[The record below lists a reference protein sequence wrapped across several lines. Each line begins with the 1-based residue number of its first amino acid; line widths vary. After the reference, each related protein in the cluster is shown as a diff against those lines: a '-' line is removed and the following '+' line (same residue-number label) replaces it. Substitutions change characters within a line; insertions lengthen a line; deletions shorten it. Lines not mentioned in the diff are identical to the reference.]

1 MSVSSEFQRALL
13 DCVDVLRE
21 CDGPGAAR
29 WAAELA
35 AAARDGVADL
45 SRGAAR
51 ALAALESGAAAPEVV
66 PELQVEEFDRRQE
79 HLTAICRVILGR

>member
-21 CDGPGAAR
+21 CDGP
-29 WAAELA
+29 
-35 AAARDGVADL
+35 
-45 SRGAAR
+45 GAAR